1 MNEKEMV
8 RRIKQGEKELFE
20 PMAKKY
26 YQEIYHFCFYK
37 TGDAESAFDCTQDTF
52 LHVIRFLDGYAER
65 DHFRAWIFGIA
76 RNVCNDYFRSRKHIT
91 METGALEGEQREE
104 EGYRRAEMRNSIQ
117 AALDRLPEMQK
128 DVIIL
133 RFYYDMKF
141 KEIASVVG
149 AGIPT
154 VKSRLRQGMEK
165 MKQFLGKE
173 GDLRI

>member
-1 MNEKEMV
+1 
-8 RRIKQGEKELFE
+8 
-20 PMAKKY
+20 
-26 YQEIYHFCFYK
+26 
-37 TGDAESAFDCTQDTF
+37 
-52 LHVIRFLDGYAER
+52 
-65 DHFRAWIFGIA
+65 
-76 RNVCNDYFRSRKHIT
+76 
-91 METGALEGEQREE
+91 
-104 EGYRRAEMRNSIQ
+104 MRNSIQ

-141 KEIASVVG
+141 KEIAAVVG
-149 AGIPT
+149 VGIPT

>member
-20 PMAKKY
+20 PLAKKY

-76 RNVCNDYFRSRKHIT
+76 RNVCNDYFRSRKHVKMCIRD
-91 METGALEGEQREE
+91 REPAAMP
-104 EGYRRAEMRNSIQ
+104 GGMRW
-117 AALDRLPEMQK
+117 E
-128 DVIIL
+128 
-133 RFYYDMKF
+133 
-141 KEIASVVG
+141 
-149 AGIPT
+149 
-154 VKSRLRQGMEK
+154 
-165 MKQFLGKE
+165 
-173 GDLRI
+173 